1 MVVTASQIDREGR
14 DAGIPG
20 VADGWDPE
28 ESSDRG
34 VARRPRA
41 KHSGSGSL

>member
-34 VARRPRA
+34 VARRSRA
-41 KHSGSGSL
+41 KHSGSGNL